1 MKKIYLSVI
10 AMLFPLFLF
19 GITYYVTVPT
29 GTKVCYI
36 AGDMNSWTQQAMNK
50 VDETHYTLDIAS
62 ATTAHKY
69 KYCSGPSWSYEEL
82 DGTGNVIS
90 NRSYTANDVVLQW
103 RSIYTPPSNTDPLV
117 KFTVDMSYQIGNGT
131 FNPTT
136 DKVYLRGTF
145 NNWDLSNEMTRQAD
159 GTYTISIHLQK
170 FMYYEFR
177 FFTNAVNFPNSGYE
191 TNVGFARDNR
201 NFTQAENDLDIGKV
215 YFNNANLKLRYSG
228 AYYNFYCDDTDSKYV
243 TSYVTYLNE
252 NLSRIVQSLEATI
265 GPKVNIYIFPERKSF
280 MLLYGNP
287 TGPDWVI
294 GFANG
299 VNCIAVTSPDT
310 RGGNLD
316 EGLIGH
322 EFTHIIVG
330 WKTKTYVPI
339 WMNEGIACYYP
350 GEFSEQSFALR
361 KDGQIKT
368 LIQNTFAGSMPTLS
382 RLESPEFAD
391 IGGYPLSTS
400 IADFV
405 VNTHGTKKL
414 ADFIVNMDYSILGYT
429 SKAAFE
435 SAWHNF
441 LSNTYLTPQVN
452 LKYQVDLS
460 YYISQGLFN
469 PSTDKAYISG
479 DFLGW
484 TPYMMNSA
492 GNGTYFMNYP
502 ANINTDYQ
510 YKFKIN
516 TAGAL
521 NNGWETLSNNR
532 STHIYQN
539 EITLPAVA
547 FSNLNPTLSILAPNG
562 GETFI
567 VGDSA
572 TIQWKQTSI
581 PTIKIEYTTDD
592 GSNWQTI
599 NQSFS
604 TEKLSI
610 KWKIP
615 NTISSLTRIRIS
627 DATNNSVYDVSDS
640 PFEIVQPKLFGP
652 YTSDEHTVLL
662 MHFENNLE
670 NTTALTANGSL
681 IGQSATYDNDSPI
694 QAGKS
699 FKIMD
704 NNYISVPHSANLN
717 LSDDWTIEAWIK
729 LNSFNPNDYMY
740 LVKKPG
746 DSDPYL
752 CNYALSLSPWW
763 GNVVYGFYFSDS
775 STRIGLISQTLN
787 LNEWY
792 HVAMIRDTQKKV
804 IKILL
809 HDKNKN
815 LLSSLENPFTPTSTL
830 LSNQNL
836 IIGAGM
842 DGFIDEVRISNIVR
856 DFTTTGVNYLINKP
870 VFSFYP
876 NPSNG
881 IIHLNVDKDISTGI
895 IKITTVNGQE
905 VFVQA
910 MSNLINNTIDVSSLQ
925 KGIYLIH
932 VYYQS
937 FSWTEKLILK

>member
-19 GITYYVTVPT
+19 GITYHVTVPT

-69 KYCSGPSWSYEEL
+69 KYCSGPSWTYEEL
-82 DGTGNVIS
+82 DGAGNVIS

-103 RSIYTPPSNTDPLV
+103 RSIYTPPSNTNPLV
-117 KFTVDMSYQIGNGT
+117 KFTVDMSNQISDGT
-131 FNPTT
+131 FNPST

-145 NNWDLSNEMTRQAD
+145 NNWDLSNEMTRQTD
-159 GTYTISIHLQK
+159 GTYTVSINLNK
-170 FMYYEFR
+170 NTYYEFK
-177 FFTNAVNFPNSGYE
+177 FYTNAVNFPNSGYE
-191 TNVGFARDNR
+191 SNVGFGRDNR
-201 NFTQAENDLDIGKV
+201 SFTQGTSDLDIGKV
-215 YFNNANLKLRYSG
+215 YFNNSNVKLRYSCT
-228 AYYNFYCDDTDSKYV
+228 YYNLYSDDNDIKFIADYEN
-243 TSYVTYLNE
+243 YLNE
-252 NLSRIVQSLEATI
+252 NIPKIVQLLEATV
-265 GPKVNIYIFPERKSF
+265 GPKVNIYIYPDRKSF
-280 MLLYGNP
+280 MLLFGNP
-287 TGPDWVI
+287 SGPDWVI

-299 VNCIAVTSPDT
+299 NYIAITSPDT

-322 EFTHIIVG
+322 EFTHVIVG

-382 RLESPEFAD
+382 RLESSEFAD

-405 VNTHGTKKL
+405 LNTHGAKKL
-414 ADFIVNMDYSILGYT
+414 ADFIVNMDYSILGYA

-441 LSNTYLTPQVN
+441 LTNNYLTQQVN

-460 YYISQGLFN
+460 YYISQGWFN
-469 PSTDKAYISG
+469 TTTDKVYVSG

-484 TPYMMNSA
+484 TPYKMNSA
-492 GNGTYFMNYP
+492 GNGIYYMNYP
-502 ANINTDYQ
+502 ANINRGYQ

-516 TAGAL
+516 TVGAT
-521 NNGWETLSNNR
+521 NDGWETIETNR
-532 STHIYQN
+532 TTHTYQN
-539 EITLPAVA
+539 EIILPAVA
-547 FSNLNPTLSILAPNG
+547 FNNLNPTLSIYSPNG
-562 GETFI
+562 GESFV
-567 VGDSA
+567 VGDSV
-572 TIQWKQTSI
+572 TIQWKCTTI
-581 PTIKIEYTTDD
+581 PNVKIEYSTDD
-592 GSNWQTI
+592 GNIWELI
-599 NQSFS
+599 NSS
-604 TEKLSI
+604 VSSDRLSI

-615 NTISSLTRIRIS
+615 NIASSNAKIRIS
-627 DATNNSVYDVSDS
+627 DASNNSIYDLSDAS
-640 PFEIVQPKLFGP
+640 FEIIQPREFGP
-652 YTSDEHTVLL
+652 YASDNNTMLL
-662 MHFENNLE
+662 MHFENNYDNSTGLSE
-670 NTTALTANGSL
+670 NGIQ
-681 IGQSATYDNDSPI
+681 IGQSFLFNNESPL
-694 QAGKS
+694 QSGKS
-699 FKIMD
+699 LKLFD
-704 NNYISVPHSANLN
+704 NSYISIPQSSNLN
-717 LSDDWTIEAWIK
+717 LSGDWTIEAWVK
-729 LNSFNPNDYMY
+729 FNSFSQNDMY
-740 LVKKPG
+740 ILQKPG
-746 DSDPYL
+746 DSNSYL
-752 CNYALSLSPWW
+752 CNYALSINPWW
-763 GNVVYGFYFSDS
+763 GNIVYGFYFSDS
-775 STRIGLISQTLN
+775 STRIGLTSQTLN

-792 HVAMIRDTQKKV
+792 HLAMIRDTQKKI
-804 IKILL
+804 IKVLV
-809 HDKNKN
+809 HDKNRV
-815 LLSSLENPFTPTSTL
+815 LLSSFENPYTPTTTL

-842 DGFIDEVRISNIVR
+842 DGDIDEVRISNIVR

-881 IIHLNVDKDISTGI
+881 IIHLNVDKGISTGI

-905 VFVQA
+905 VFAQA
-910 MSNLINNTIDVSSLQ
+910 LSNLINNTIDVSSLQ

-932 VYYQS
+932 LYNQS